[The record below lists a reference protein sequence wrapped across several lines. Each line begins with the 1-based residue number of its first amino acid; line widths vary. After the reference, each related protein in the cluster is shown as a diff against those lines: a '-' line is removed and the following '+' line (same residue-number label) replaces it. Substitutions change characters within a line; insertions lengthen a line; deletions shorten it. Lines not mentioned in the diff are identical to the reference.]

1 MGFNVI
7 DQVIVG
13 LLGAD
18 AVAAV
23 GLSNSIASIAL
34 LLYASAGV
42 GAGVMVA
49 RALGRKDLNEVSQIA
64 SAAQALSGLLGLL
77 TAFLL
82 VTFSQPLL
90 RLVGADPKLAGSAN
104 GYFQLYAVSIAPMIL
119 SAVTSAVTSAVF
131 RSLNAP
137 RTPLIITSAAV
148 VLNTV
153 LGFVWSSGLGPSLP
167 SV

>member
-1 MGFNVI
+1 LRASSESAGQQIKPQGDMRRILKLSIPVSLESVFQMGFNII

-49 RALGRKDLNEVSQIA
+49 RALGRQDLAAVSQIA
-64 SAAQALSGLLGLL
+64 SAGQALSGLLGLL

-82 VTFSQPLL
+82 VTFSQYLFLWHL
-90 RLVGADPKLAGSAN
+90 RV
-104 GYFQLYAVSIAPMIL
+104 
-119 SAVTSAVTSAVF
+119 
-131 RSLNAP
+131 
-137 RTPLIITSAAV
+137 
-148 VLNTV
+148 
-153 LGFVWSSGLGPSLP
+153 
-167 SV
+167 